1 MRSELISEAMAQ
13 VPNRFLLAKLL
24 AEATRSL
31 QRPKSRINDTTN
43 DVLVRFSR
51 SIPIADV
58 QQPYKSRRFGSP
70 PEAIHSN
77 TSLEVIRVLGI

>member
-1 MRSELISEAMAQ
+1 MRSELISETMAQ

-24 AEATRSL
+24 AKETRSL
-31 QRPKSRINDTTN
+31 HRPKSRIHDTTN